1 MKEKTDHHI
10 ITRNGEFTMIEDL
23 KNHLETGDPWAKLET
38 DIDGVF
44 VVKIPGTKTRGPRLM
59 VEVNPVDKITKQPKK
74 RKGLFIADFEM
85 YLQFREA
92 LEQDEVPELIQIIDK
107 VNPKKAASNTAKKL
121 KLKRD

>member
-1 MKEKTDHHI
+1 
-10 ITRNGEFTMIEDL
+10 MIEDL

-107 VNPKKAASNTAKKL
+107 VNPKKATSNAAKKL
-121 KLKRD
+121 KLKRE

>member
-1 MKEKTDHHI
+1 
-10 ITRNGEFTMIEDL
+10 MIEDL

-107 VNPKKAASNTAKKL
+107 VNPKKAASNAAKKI